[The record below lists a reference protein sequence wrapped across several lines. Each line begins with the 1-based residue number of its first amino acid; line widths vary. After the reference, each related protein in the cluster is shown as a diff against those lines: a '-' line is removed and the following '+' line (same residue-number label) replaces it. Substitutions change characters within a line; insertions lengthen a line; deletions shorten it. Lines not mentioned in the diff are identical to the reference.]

1 MAMPVTLSCPQC
13 GQALSVSASPGQQV
27 RCGACNAVFPM
38 PQAATQV
45 PAGQETTL
53 DYAAPSGPL
62 RTGMAIAALVFGI
75 LGVALCP
82 VFAVVGVILGIV
94 ALVRVNQRPEEHGG
108 KGMAIGGICCG
119 GAGLVLTIIFIPL
132 ALSVLLPS
140 LSRARELAKRAVC
153 SANLRGIGQ
162 SCHIY
167 ANDYDEWFP
176 PDLQTLIDAGHITLG
191 ELQCPSEGNP
201 SQAVFDYTYVPGLQ
215 ATVPVDWILA
225 YEDPANHNREGG
237 NVLYIDSHV
246 EFLKEPEFSAELER
260 VRREIEESEYGEH
273 PWYQAH
279 PLEVP

>member
-1 MAMPVTLSCPQC
+1 MPVTLSCPQC
-13 GQALSVSASPGQQV
+13 GQALSVSAAPGQQV

-38 PQAATQV
+38 PQAAAQLV
-45 PAGQETTL
+45 PGQEAAL
-53 DYAAPSGPL
+53 DYAAPSRPP
-62 RTGMAIAALVFGI
+62 RTGMAITALVFGI

-82 VFAVVGVILGIV
+82 VFAVAGVILGIV
-94 ALVRVNQRPEEHGG
+94 ALVRINHRPEEHGG
-108 KGMAIGGICCG
+108 KGMAIAGICCG
-119 GAGLVLTIIFIPL
+119 GAGLLIVPL
-132 ALSVLLPS
+132 MIAILLPS

-167 ANDYDEWFP
+167 ANDNDEWFP
-176 PDLQTLIDAGHITLG
+176 PDLQTLIDAGHLTPG
-191 ELQCPSEGNP
+191 ELQCPSEPNP
-201 SQAVFDYTYVPGLQ
+201 SQAVFDYVYVPGLDTR
-215 ATVPVDWILA
+215 APVDWIIV
-225 YEDPANHNREGG
+225 YEDPANHGGEGG

-260 VRREIEESEYGEH
+260 IRREIEESEYGEH